1 MDEQHLSARCVCVS
15 FLFYLAGKSYS
26 VAQLSSEETQIVKLK
41 LVIVII
47 IIIYTRQILIE

>member
-26 VAQLSSEETQIVKLK
+26 IAQLSSEETQIVKLK

-47 IIIYTRQILIE
+47 IIYTRQILIE